1 MMKIMKFILKYLNQ
15 FNLFFTNEKECD
27 KKGNHWEKI
36 GFQSKT
42 PKSDLRSV
50 GMLAPLQILYFLC
63 AYPSFSLNVYRL
75 FLDKNCE
82 WLFAV
87 TLINITQIC
96 YHLLRDDLLDNFFYK
111 KMMWFLFLMNY
122 MLVLFIS

>member
-1 MMKIMKFILKYLNQ
+1 
-15 FNLFFTNEKECD
+15 
-27 KKGNHWEKI
+27 
-36 GFQSKT
+36 
-42 PKSDLRSV
+42 
-50 GMLAPLQILYFLC
+50 MLAPLQILYFLC

-96 YHLLRDDLLDNFFYK
+96 YHLLRDDLLDNFFLK
-111 KMMWFLFLMNY
+111 KNDVVSVFNELYVGIIYNLSQYLEENKDNLTAEYVGECIEKIKNHMNTNNEIEAI
-122 MLVLFIS
+122 LWNTKKIS